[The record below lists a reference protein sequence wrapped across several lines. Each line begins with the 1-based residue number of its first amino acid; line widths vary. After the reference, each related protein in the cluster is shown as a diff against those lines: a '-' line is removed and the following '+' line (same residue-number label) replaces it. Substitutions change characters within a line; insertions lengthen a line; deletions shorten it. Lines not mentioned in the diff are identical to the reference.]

1 MKHGT
6 KFCRKCKQVK
16 KDCEFRAGR
25 RQCNK
30 CKDNTRNKIKGNFD
44 DVIDE
49 HVKNLYSLPKGERDC
64 KLNMYVRDQLYK
76 IATYCGVGRKYNDS
90 KLSMQLKLIDHFDS
104 ENRFL
109 SS

>member
-44 DVIDE
+44 
-49 HVKNLYSLPKGERDC
+49 
-64 KLNMYVRDQLYK
+64 
-76 IATYCGVGRKYNDS
+76 AA
-90 KLSMQLKLIDHFDS
+90 LKLYQGMGKLPGVPKEIKTDLNGIRHN
-104 ENRFL
+104 ENN
-109 SS
+109 STPII